1 MQLARQ
7 QRGFTLTELAVV
19 FTIIALLIGGGMMTL
34 SAQVE
39 QRNNDETVRRL
50 NAAAE
55 AVLAYAIVNRQF
67 PCPAVAGATG
77 DEAPAGGGACTNW
90 YGGFLPARTIGFQPT
105 DPQGYGVDV
114 WGNRIRYAVANL
126 ITGCTGGPP
135 ALPHFTSQLNLKA
148 NGVSCRP
155 NDLDVCAP
163 VDTTTTC
170 TSANRVVSTQTV
182 GFLVFSTG
190 KNGAIA
196 AAYGPHETANLDG
209 NPAFISRRPSGPE
222 AAGGVYDDLM
232 VFVPASMMYAKLIA
246 AGVLP

>member
-1 MQLARQ
+1 MHAGHRLPDGQRPARGDRQCERQARRSRAHGPGGGRPGAAKQQPDGLPRVDDLGDGIQPGPHHIHIQRSPGGLPISVHAAQRNPGIGMQLARQ

-114 WGNRIRYAVANL
+114 WGNRIRYAMANL

-148 NGVSCRP
+148 
-155 NDLDVCAP
+155 
-163 VDTTTTC
+163 
-170 TSANRVVSTQTV
+170 
-182 GFLVFSTG
+182 
-190 KNGAIA
+190 
-196 AAYGPHETANLDG
+196 
-209 NPAFISRRPSGPE
+209 
-222 AAGGVYDDLM
+222 
-232 VFVPASMMYAKLIA
+232 
-246 AGVLP
+246 